1 MNLLVKLIAIAFI
14 IIMTCYNTIL
24 GIITLVFILVAFGDS
39 FKEGMDSSLNSN
51 GANSSPTELLENVK
65 SKLSQIMN
73 SKSAAAAAAA
83 AAPPATTTA
92 TPAPATTTATPA
104 PATTTAT
111 VSTASQLST
120 ASTASPALA
129 ATPASMSQIQSAIKN
144 KLNATPA
151 TPATPESFTNMGA
164 SASNL
169 GQNMITA
176 EEYVRSKPSNTMINN
191 TQFPSNM
198 LEPSPNWNGKDG
210 FSSFSSAY

>member
-14 IIMTCYNTIL
+14 ILMTCYNTIL

-39 FKEGMDSSLNSN
+39 FQEGMDSSLNSN

-73 SKSAAAAAAA
+73 SKSAAAAAAPPA
-83 AAPPATTTA
+83 PATTTA
-92 TPAPATTTATPA
+92 TPAPATTTATTA